1 MHAFPSY
8 ALRRHMRVKRLAL
21 WGCGNIGPGW
31 IGGLVEFSVES
42 LRMVFPGTTCVPVW
56 VGDRC
61 EFDGWGFCPVAL
73 RLDWEL
79 LLRLVSDGGE
89 FLSFGVGRWLR
100 PLLSFELDWVF
111 GEVRFFWLSRLL
123 LVSG

>member
-42 LRMVFPGTTCVPVW
+42 LRMVFPGTTWMVGGFVP
-56 VGDRC
+56 
-61 EFDGWGFCPVAL
+61 L
-73 RLDWEL
+73 RYDWIG
-79 LLRLVSDGGE
+79 SY
-89 FLSFGVGRWLR
+89 
-100 PLLSFELDWVF
+100 
-111 GEVRFFWLSRLL
+111 
-123 LVSG
+123 